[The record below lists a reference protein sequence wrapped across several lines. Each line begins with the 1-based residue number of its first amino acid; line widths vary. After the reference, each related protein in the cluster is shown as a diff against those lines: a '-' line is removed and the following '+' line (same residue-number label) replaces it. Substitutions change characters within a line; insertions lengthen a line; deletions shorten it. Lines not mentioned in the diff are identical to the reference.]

1 MATRIKF
8 QQNLDDLKEKLLV
21 MAGMAE
27 QAIQR
32 SIEAYR
38 TRDLSICEQVF
49 RAEPSINRLEREIDQ
64 MALDL
69 LAMEQPMAIDL
80 RFILSVI
87 RINADLERV
96 GDQAVNI
103 AVRVREMGAF
113 ANIDLP
119 VDIPKLA
126 SLAAA
131 MVRKALQAFIEAD
144 ADLATSVLAL
154 DDQVDE
160 MNDAAFYALST
171 LIKEQPE
178 LTPQS
183 LNALIIARNL
193 ERVGDH
199 ATNIAEECD
208 FLGPWR
214 GCAAQCR
221 RSITYRTG
229 DSATW
234 FCILEWMAAPQP
246 HPEHSKTNSNPS
258 LLLIALVVIVLAIV
272 GFLVLK
278 PRPSASGEDQK
289 PASAP
294 VVSH

>member
-1 MATRIKF
+1 MATSIKF
-8 QQNLDDLKEKLLV
+8 QQNLDDLKERLLI

-38 TRDLSICEQVF
+38 TRDLSICELVF
-49 RAEPSINRLEREIDQ
+49 QSEPLINRLEREIDQ

-126 SLAAA
+126 SLASA
-131 MVRKALQAFIEAD
+131 MVRKALQAFIEGD
-144 ADLATSVLAL
+144 ADLAQSVLVSHLDMIAAAL
-154 DDQVDE
+154 DCLGIPHENGFFAKDIDPKPYFTE
-160 MNDAAFYALST
+160 GW
-171 LIKEQPE
+171 E
-178 LTPQS
+178 
-183 LNALIIARNL
+183 
-193 ERVGDH
+193 ERVFGQLKGAYSETILIFYINH
-199 ATNIAEECD
+199 LRWELLGAE
-208 FLGPWR
+208 
-214 GCAAQCR
+214 
-221 RSITYRTG
+221 SIY
-229 DSATW
+229 
-234 FCILEWMAAPQP
+234 QP
-246 HPEHSKTNSNPS
+246 V
-258 LLLIALVVIVLAIV
+258 AV
-272 GFLVLK
+272 
-278 PRPSASGEDQK
+278 
-289 PASAP
+289 
-294 VVSH
+294 

>member
-1 MATRIKF
+1 MMRIRFHSK
-8 QQNLDDLKEKLLV
+8 LDDLKERLLV

-32 SIEAYR
+32 AVEAYR
-38 TRDLSICEQVF
+38 VRDLSLCDLVVRSEI
-49 RAEPSINRLEREIDQ
+49 SINSFEREIDQ

-103 AVRVREMGAF
+103 AVRVRAMGAF

-126 SLAAA
+126 SLSSA
-131 MVRKALQAFIEAD
+131 MVRKALQAFIEGD
-144 ADLATSVLAL
+144 AELAESVLRL

-160 MNDAAFYALST
+160 MNDAAFYALSS
-171 LIKEQPE
+171 LIKDKPE

-199 ATNIAEECD
+199 ATNIAED
-208 FLGPWR
+208 VIFWVR
-214 GCAAQCR
+214 GADVR
-221 RSITYRTG
+221 
-229 DSATW
+229 
-234 FCILEWMAAPQP
+234 
-246 HPEHSKTNSNPS
+246 HHN
-258 LLLIALVVIVLAIV
+258 
-272 GFLVLK
+272 
-278 PRPSASGEDQK
+278 
-289 PASAP
+289 P
-294 VVSH
+294 VV

>member
-1 MATRIKF
+1 MRVKF
-8 QQNLDDLKEKLLV
+8 HQSLDELKERLLV

-27 QAIQR
+27 QGIQR
-32 SIEAYR
+32 AVEAYS
-38 TRDLSICEQVF
+38 TRDLSICELVF
-49 RAEPSINRLEREIDQ
+49 RSEPSINRLEREIDQ

-126 SLAAA
+126 SLSLA
-131 MVRKALQAFIEAD
+131 MVRKALQAFIEGNAEMAD
-144 ADLATSVLAL
+144 SIFEM
-154 DDQVDE
+154 DDHVDE
-160 MNDAAFYALST
+160 MNDAAYNALSS
-171 LIKEQPE
+171 LIREKPE

-183 LNALIIARNL
+183 LNAMIIARNL

-199 ATNIAEECD
+199 ATNIAED
-208 FLGPWR
+208 VIFWVR
-214 GCAAQCR
+214 GADVR
-221 RSITYRTG
+221 HH
-229 DSATW
+229 
-234 FCILEWMAAPQP
+234 AP
-246 HPEHSKTNSNPS
+246 
-258 LLLIALVVIVLAIV
+258 A
-272 GFLVLK
+272 
-278 PRPSASGEDQK
+278 R
-289 PASAP
+289 
-294 VVSH
+294 

>member
-1 MATRIKF
+1 
-8 QQNLDDLKEKLLV
+8 
-21 MAGMAE
+21 
-27 QAIQR
+27 
-32 SIEAYR
+32 
-38 TRDLSICEQVF
+38 
-49 RAEPSINRLEREIDQ
+49 

-126 SLAAA
+126 SLSSA

-144 ADLATSVLAL
+144 AELAETVLAL
-154 DDQVDE
+154 DDQVDD
-160 MNDAAFYALST
+160 MNDAAFVALSG
-171 LIKEQPE
+171 LIKERAD

-199 ATNIAEECD
+199 ATNIAED
-208 FLGPWR
+208 VIFWVR
-214 GCAAQCR
+214 GADVR
-221 RSITYRTG
+221 
-229 DSATW
+229 
-234 FCILEWMAAPQP
+234 
-246 HPEHSKTNSNPS
+246 H
-258 LLLIALVVIVLAIV
+258 
-272 GFLVLK
+272 
-278 PRPSASGEDQK
+278 AST
-289 PASAP
+289 AF
-294 VVSH
+294 

>member
-1 MATRIKF
+1 MRVKF
-8 QQNLDDLKEKLLV
+8 HQSLDDLKEKLLV

-38 TRDLSICEQVF
+38 TRDLAICELVF

-126 SLAAA
+126 SLAST

-144 ADLATSVLAL
+144 AELAQSVLKL

-160 MNDAAFYALST
+160 MNDAAFYSLSN
-171 LIKEQPE
+171 LIKERSE

-199 ATNIAEECD
+199 ATNIAED
-208 FLGPWR
+208 VIFWVR
-214 GCAAQCR
+214 GADVR
-221 RSITYRTG
+221 
-229 DSATW
+229 
-234 FCILEWMAAPQP
+234 
-246 HPEHSKTNSNPS
+246 HNSSVN
-258 LLLIALVVIVLAIV
+258 
-272 GFLVLK
+272 
-278 PRPSASGEDQK
+278 
-289 PASAP
+289 
-294 VVSH
+294 

>member
-1 MATRIKF
+1 MARIKF
-8 QQNLDDLKEKLLV
+8 QQSLDDLKERLLV

-32 SIEAYR
+32 AIEAYS
-38 TRDLSICEQVF
+38 TRDLSICELVF
-49 RAEPSINRLEREIDQ
+49 RSEPAINRLEREIDQ

-87 RINADLERV
+87 HINADLERV

-119 VDIPKLA
+119 IDIPRMALLA
-126 SLAAA
+126 SA

-144 ADLATSVLAL
+144 ADLAQSVLHL

-171 LIKEQPE
+171 LIKEKPE

-183 LNALIIARNL
+183 LNALIISRNL

-199 ATNIAEECD
+199 ATNIAED
-208 FLGPWR
+208 VIFWVR
-214 GCAAQCR
+214 GADVR
-221 RSITYRTG
+221 
-229 DSATW
+229 
-234 FCILEWMAAPQP
+234 
-246 HPEHSKTNSNPS
+246 HNSQN
-258 LLLIALVVIVLAIV
+258 
-272 GFLVLK
+272 
-278 PRPSASGEDQK
+278 AS
-289 PASAP
+289 
-294 VVSH
+294 V

>member
-1 MATRIKF
+1 MRIKF
-8 QQNLDDLKEKLLV
+8 QQSLDDLKERLLI

-32 SIEAYR
+32 SIEAY
-38 TRDLSICEQVF
+38 TSRDLSICELVF

-69 LAMEQPMAIDL
+69 LAMEQPMAVDL

-103 AVRVREMGAF
+103 AIRVREMGAF

-126 SLAAA
+126 SLASA
-131 MVRKALQAFIEAD
+131 MVRKSLQAFIEGD
-144 ADLATSVLAL
+144 ADLARTVLTL
-154 DDQVDE
+154 DDQVDS

-171 LIKEQPE
+171 LIKEKPE

-199 ATNIAEECD
+199 ATNIAED
-208 FLGPWR
+208 VIFWVR
-214 GCAAQCR
+214 GADVR
-221 RSITYRTG
+221 
-229 DSATW
+229 
-234 FCILEWMAAPQP
+234 
-246 HPEHSKTNSNPS
+246 HNP
-258 LLLIALVVIVLAIV
+258 
-272 GFLVLK
+272 
-278 PRPSASGEDQK
+278 
-289 PASAP
+289 
-294 VVSH
+294 VST

>member
-1 MATRIKF
+1 MALRVNF
-8 QQNLDDLKEKLLV
+8 HQRLDDLKERLLV

-32 SIEAYR
+32 SIEAYT
-38 TRDLSICEQVF
+38 TRDLSICELVF
-49 RAEPSINRLEREIDQ
+49 RSEPAINKLEREIDQ

-119 VDIPKLA
+119 VDIPRLA

-131 MVRKALQAFIEAD
+131 MVRKALQAFIEAN
-144 ADLATSVLAL
+144 AELARSVLAL

-160 MNDAAFYALST
+160 MNNDAFRALSS
-171 LIKEQPE
+171 LIKERPE

-199 ATNIAEECD
+199 ATNIAED
-208 FLGPWR
+208 VIFWVR
-214 GCAAQCR
+214 GFDVRHNSRPAEAAA
-221 RSITYRTG
+221 
-229 DSATW
+229 DV
-234 FCILEWMAAPQP
+234 
-246 HPEHSKTNSNPS
+246 N
-258 LLLIALVVIVLAIV
+258 
-272 GFLVLK
+272 
-278 PRPSASGEDQK
+278 
-289 PASAP
+289 
-294 VVSH
+294 